1 MPSGRSIRPI
11 APDVDNHDK
20 NRITYAKERGAKM
33 ERRAY
38 ERTPERMGLAATG
51 CIFLL
56 AAVWGIACSS
66 NKEQPQTGADAAA
79 TTGMG
84 GSEGS
89 PGGGNPVA
97 EASTGAGT
105 GDAEA
110 ASSSDSAVSNADAAE
125 EPLGPPPP
133 DPVIP
138 LTNGTLRLEVWGQRT
153 IRVLY
158 DLKAPAPGPSL
169 AVTQARPLTQ
179 FTVSD
184 TTSQLVIATRQLRA
198 QVDKST
204 GQVTFLAP
212 SGAAIFSES
221 ASNPHQLAPAT
232 GGVGPYVS
240 TGTFTPNAGD
250 MCTTPD
256 PSSAETKS
264 SATMISCSPSGY
276 GTQSSGRL

>member
-1 MPSGRSIRPI
+1 
-11 APDVDNHDK
+11 
-20 NRITYAKERGAKM
+20 M

-66 NKEQPQTGADAAA
+66 NKEQPPTGADAAA
-79 TTGMG
+79 TTGIG

-110 ASSSDSAVSNADAAE
+110 ASSSDSAASNADAAE

-138 LTNGTLRLEVWGQRT
+138 LTNGTLRLEVGDSVRYACSMTSRLPHPGQA
-153 IRVLY
+153 L
-158 DLKAPAPGPSL
+158 PS
-169 AVTQARPLTQ
+169 R
-179 FTVSD
+179 
-184 TTSQLVIATRQLRA
+184 
-198 QVDKST
+198 K
-204 GQVTFLAP
+204 LAP
-212 SGAAIFSES
+212 SH
-221 ASNPHQLAPAT
+221 NL
-232 GGVGPYVS
+232 
-240 TGTFTPNAGD
+240 
-250 MCTTPD
+250 
-256 PSSAETKS
+256 
-264 SATMISCSPSGY
+264 
-276 GTQSSGRL
+276 R